1 MTWLGV
7 GGVILVYATKWK
19 VVMKRIPYI
28 RGQFEDEV
36 QVEEESWLKR
46 LYNIYVS
53 IYVNLLY
60 MGRTVFDA

>member
-7 GGVILVYATKWK
+7 GGIILVYATKWK

-28 RGQFEDEV
+28 RGQFEDEEV

-46 LYNIYVS
+46 LHSYIYVS

-60 MGRTVFDA
+60 MGRSL